1 MGVGLLGTLHIA
13 KTALNASQTAI
24 KTTAHNVANANTPG
38 YTRQRMNVS
47 SGDAVLLGNIAV
59 PSGVGI
65 DGIERIYDSFL
76 GSQIEDATEDLGRYG
91 TLNTALSHL
100 EGIFNDFQGMG
111 LGPVLDDFF
120 SSLQDVANDPAS
132 VPLRTVL
139 LSKAQS
145 LEDRINSLDS
155 RLRDEIT
162 NIESQISGEVTDIN
176 SLATRIAFL
185 NDKVQN
191 LESSGQTANDL
202 RDQREVLLKELAG
215 KINTTVLEESNGSV
229 TVLAAGGSP
238 IVAGSSTTSL
248 SVSPDSD
255 NHGYYDVHFGSVDIT
270 SRITSGN
277 LKGLIEARDSN
288 FQDALNRLNTLTASV
303 TKEFNVI
310 HYAGYGL
317 DSTTTN
323 NLFNALTTT
332 SAAKSA
338 NAGTA
343 TIASNAIPTA
353 TRSSLTLENYEIQFT
368 STTTYDVVNVTDGTT
383 LVTGATYATGVA
395 IPTFDGISVTITDG
409 AGTPQSGDVF
419 TVNTTED
426 SARDFGVS
434 LTDVNKFAAATST
447 ATLPGSNANVLSMIS
462 LEDSN
467 VLSNSSATF
476 STYYSSLVSGIGVA
490 SSAAETNDV
499 AQNRILEELN
509 AYRESISGVS
519 LDEEAANL
527 IRYQHAYQAAARLLS
542 VVDEMLEII
551 VNLR

>member
-1 MGVGLLGTLHIA
+1 MGVGLLGTLHVA

-47 SGDAVLLGNIAV
+47 SGDPVLLGNLV
-59 PSGVGI
+59 VQSGVVV

-100 EGIFNDFQGMG
+100 EGIFNDVQGMG
-111 LGPVLDDFF
+111 LGTVLDDFF

-132 VPLRTVL
+132 VSLRTVL

-176 SLATRIAFL
+176 SLATRIASL
-185 NDKVQN
+185 NDKVQD
-191 LESSGQTANDL
+191 LEASGQTANDL
-202 RDQREVLLKELAG
+202 RDQRELLLKELAA

-238 IVAGSSTTSL
+238 IVAGTSTTSL
-248 SVSPDSD
+248 SVSADSD
-255 NHGYYDVHFGSVDIT
+255 NYGYYDVQFGSVDIS
-270 SRITSGN
+270 SRIASGN

-288 FQDALNRLNTLTASV
+288 FQDALNRLNTLAASI
-303 TKEFNVI
+303 TKEFNVL

-323 NLFNALTTT
+323 DLFNVLTTT
-332 SAAKSA
+332 SAAKST
-338 NAGTA
+338 NTGTA
-343 TIASNAIPTA
+343 TIASNTIPVA
-353 TRSSLTLENYEIQFT
+353 TRSSLTMDNYEVQIAANGT
-368 STTTYDVVNVTDGTT
+368 DYTVVNVTEGTT
-383 LVTGATYATGVA
+383 VVTTTAYSSGTPIT
-395 IPTFDGISVTITDG
+395 TFDGISVTIT
-409 AGTPQSGDVF
+409 GTVAASDVF

-426 SARDFGVS
+426 AARDFGVS

-447 ATLPGSNANVLSMIS
+447 ATLPGSNANVLSMIN
-462 LEDSN
+462 LEDSKT
-467 VLSNSSATF
+467 LSNSSATF
-476 STYYSSLVSGIGVA
+476 STYYSSLVSSIGVA
-490 SSAAETNDV
+490 SSAAGTNDT

-527 IRYQHAYQAAARLLS
+527 IKYQHAYQAAARILS
-542 VVDEMLEII
+542 VVDEMLETI

>member
-13 KTALNASQTAI
+13 KTALNAAQTAI

-38 YTRQRMNVS
+38 YTRQRMNVT
-47 SGDAVLLGNIAV
+47 SGDPVLLGNLVIQ
-59 PSGVGI
+59 SGVVVT
-65 DGIERIYDSFL
+65 GIERIYDSFL
-76 GSQIEDATEDLGRYG
+76 GSQIEDATEDMGRYG
-91 TLNTALSHL
+91 MLNTALSHL
-100 EGIFNDFQGMG
+100 EGIFNDAQGMG

-120 SSLQDVANDPAS
+120 SSLHNVANDSAS

-155 RLRDEIT
+155 RLRDEIG

-176 SLATRIAFL
+176 SLATRIASL
-185 NDKVQN
+185 NDKVQG
-191 LESSGQTANDL
+191 LEASGQAANDL

-238 IVAGSSTTSL
+238 VVAGSSTTSL
-248 SVSPDSD
+248 SVSADSD
-255 NHGYYDVHFGSVDIT
+255 NHGYYDIYFGSVDIT

-277 LKGLIEARDSN
+277 LKGLIEARDGEFRS
-288 FQDALNRLNTLTASV
+288 ALNGLDTLTASI

-332 SAAKSA
+332 SATKSA
-338 NAGTA
+338 NTGTA
-343 TIASNAIPTA
+343 TIASNAIATG

-368 STTTYDVVNVTDGTT
+368 STTLYNVVNVTDGTT
-383 LVTGATYATGVA
+383 LVTGATYASGVA

-426 SARDFGVS
+426 AARDFGLS

-447 ATLPGSNANVLSMIS
+447 ATLPGSNANVLSLIN
-462 LEDSN
+462 LGDSK

-476 STYYSSLVSGIGVA
+476 STYYASLVSSIGVA
-490 SSAAETNDV
+490 TSAAETNDA

-527 IRYQHAYQAAARLLS
+527 IRYQHAYQAAARILS
-542 VVDEMLEII
+542 IVDEMLETII
-551 VNLR
+551 NLR

>member
-38 YTRQRMNVS
+38 YTRQKMNVS
-47 SGDAVLLGNIAV
+47 SGDAVLLGNLVV

-191 LESSGQTANDL
+191 LESTGQTANDL

-277 LKGLIEARDSN
+277 LKGLIEARDGD
-288 FQDALNRLNTLTASV
+288 FQDALNRLNTLSASL
-303 TKEFNVI
+303 TKEFNVL

-323 NLFNALTTT
+323 DLFNALTTT

-338 NAGTA
+338 NTGTA
-343 TIASNAIPTA
+343 TIASNAISAA

-447 ATLPGSNANVLSMIS
+447 ATLPGSNANVLSMIN
-462 LEDSN
+462 LEDSK
-467 VLSNSSATF
+467 VLSNSAATF
-476 STYYSSLVSGIGVA
+476 GTYYSSLVSDIGVA